1 MMIHSHLIGRPEMIS
16 IEFIVTSLVVVLIPG
31 TGVIYTVSTALFQ
44 GFRKS
49 MAAALGCTLG
59 IVPHLLACM
68 LGISALIHASAL
80 AFQVVKYAGVIYLF
94 YLAYGMWKDAGSI
107 EFGQAPSGHSDFN
120 IIIKGILI
128 NILNPKLSI
137 FFLAFLPQFINPSFG
152 ALLFQL
158 ATLSLI
164 FMGMTLVVFLLYGF
178 FAHKVRRYVLSSA
191 GAVRWMKRSFALCF
205 ATLGL
210 KLASEKA

>member
-1 MMIHSHLIGRPEMIS
+1 MIS
-16 IEFIVTSLVVVLIPG
+16 IEFIITALVVVLIPG

-44 GFRKS
+44 GWTKS
-49 MAAALGCTLG
+49 VAAALGCTLG

-68 LGISALIHASAL
+68 LGISALIHTSAL
-80 AFQVVKYAGVIYLF
+80 AFQTIKYLGVIYLF
-94 YLAYGMWKDAGSI
+94 YLSYIMWKDAESI
-107 EFGQAPSGHSDFN
+107 EFGQMSSSQSNAG
-120 IIIKGILI
+120 ILIKGILI

-137 FFLAFLPQFINPSFG
+137 FFLAFLPQFIDPMNGSS
-152 ALLFQL
+152 LFQL
-158 ATLSLI
+158 GTLSLV

-178 FAHKVRRYVLSSA
+178 FAHKVRSYLLSSS

-210 KLASEKA
+210 KLASEKV